1 MIHTKLTLSGK
12 CAQIVQRSLEPDNLS
27 SMQASKN
34 GKKVVVQFEVN
45 RISTVLSTIDDY
57 LMNAKIAEDLCSI
70 TKTKTKK

>member
-1 MIHTKLTLSGK
+1 MIHTKLTLSLE

-27 SMQASKN
+27 SMQTSEN
-34 GKKVVVQFEVN
+34 SKKVIVQFETN
-45 RISTVLSTIDDY
+45 RIGTVLSTIDDY